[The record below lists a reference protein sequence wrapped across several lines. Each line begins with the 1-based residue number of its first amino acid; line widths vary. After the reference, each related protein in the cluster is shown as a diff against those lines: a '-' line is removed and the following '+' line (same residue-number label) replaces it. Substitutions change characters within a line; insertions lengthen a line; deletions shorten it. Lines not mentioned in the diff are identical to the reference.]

1 MFKLHPMFAPHT
13 PVPITPHMADYIPP
27 ATGPDLH
34 QASLD
39 KLMLKAFFLAIIQI
53 LGLSVSTILYYI
65 QHEPAAI
72 VVLCGGYFSR
82 YYLVSL
88 AGVIQAAP
96 PTSVTAIKKACLR
109 HRFETLK
116 FLLIVQLSC
125 IYLQRNIVPD
135 LWPFVVSFLFF
146 IFQTIAFLK
155 ACITFYAD
163 DDPKRKYIWILFMC
177 TICCVLTQLG
187 LFCTFTSV
195 YTTTSRVDSLLK
207 MGALFV
213 PIFFGQ
219 LSDIIMI
226 IITKTWDVSD
236 IGTTE
241 V

>member
-1 MFKLHPMFAPHT
+1 MFKLHPMSAPS
-13 PVPITPHMADYIPP
+13 VPITPHMAGSIPP
-27 ATGPDLH
+27 ATGPVLH
-34 QASLD
+34 QARLE
-39 KLMLKAFFLAIIQI
+39 KFKLKAFFLAIIQI
-53 LGLSVSTILYYI
+53 VGLIVSTILYYV

-72 VVLCGGYFSR
+72 VVLCGGYCSR

-88 AGVIQAAP
+88 AGVIQAGP
-96 PTSVTAIKKACLR
+96 PTSETEIKNAWLR
-109 HRFETLK
+109 HRFEVVK
-116 FLLIVQLSC
+116 FLLLIQLGC

-135 LWPFVVSFLFF
+135 LWPFVISFLFF

-155 ACITFYAD
+155 ACIAFYVK
-163 DDPKRKYIWILFMC
+163 DDPKKGYIGFLVLC

-207 MGALFV
+207 IGALFV

-226 IITKTWDVSD
+226 IITKTWDVPDTS
-236 IGTTE
+236 GTE